1 MVGGVHCE
9 HLGIFRRLYM
19 YMKNVYIHVELC
31 IVHVICSVLC
41 LCMYLES
48 NHSIHCIRES
58 VDSLCR
64 DGSDPRIVCVHW
76 KAFLTRERLCSKRF
90 WAPSYT
96 IPAFLYLTVPPKYLK
111 SIPSLTA
118 GKRRNCGFLFLS
130 YSSSS
135 YEIFFKRL
143 FLKLGEVIT
152 VVLSQIDCNH
162 YQV

>member
-1 MVGGVHCE
+1 MYNITPVH
-9 HLGIFRRLYM
+9 
-19 YMKNVYIHVELC
+19 LC
-31 IVHVICSVLC
+31 IMHITCTYYEGKPD
-41 LCMYLES
+41 MYLS
-48 NHSIHCIRES
+48 TGPIIRES

-64 DGSDPRIVCVHW
+64 DGSHPRIVCVHW

-96 IPAFLYLTVPPKYLK
+96 IPTFLYPTVPPKYLK

-118 GKRRNCGFLFLS
+118 GKRRNSGFVFLS
-130 YSSSS
+130 YSS
-135 YEIFFKRL
+135 YEILFKRL
-143 FLKLGEVIT
+143 FSKLGEVIT

>member
-1 MVGGVHCE
+1 M
-9 HLGIFRRLYM
+9 LYVLDCSCLLSTV
-19 YMKNVYIHVELC
+19 YCILYTVYIHVHVLSTVYC
-31 IVHVICSVLC
+31 IL
-41 LCMYLES
+41 Y
-48 NHSIHCIRES
+48 IRES

-76 KAFLTRERLCSKRF
+76 KTFLTRERLRSKRF

-96 IPAFLYLTVPPKYLK
+96 IPTFLYPTVPPKYLK

-118 GKRRNCGFLFLS
+118 GKRRNCGFVFLS

-143 FLKLGEVIT
+143 FSKLGEVIT

>member
-1 MVGGVHCE
+1 MYYHMH
-9 HLGIFRRLYM
+9 HLAKRLPH
-19 YMKNVYIHVELC
+19 N
-31 IVHVICSVLC
+31 VLC
-41 LCMYLES
+41 V
-48 NHSIHCIRES
+48 IGES

-76 KAFLTRERLCSKRF
+76 KTFLTRERLRSKRF

-96 IPAFLYLTVPPKYLK
+96 IPTFLYPTVPPKYLK

-118 GKRRNCGFLFLS
+118 GKRRNFGFVFLS
-130 YSSSS
+130 YSSS

-143 FLKLGEVIT
+143 FSKLDEVIT